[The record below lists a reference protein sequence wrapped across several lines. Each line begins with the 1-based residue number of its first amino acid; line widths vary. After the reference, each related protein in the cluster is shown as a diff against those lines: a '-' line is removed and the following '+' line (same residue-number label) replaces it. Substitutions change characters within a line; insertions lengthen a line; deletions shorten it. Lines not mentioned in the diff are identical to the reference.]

1 MHTTRGQHSQPPT
14 DTTFDPVTGQIGGSA
29 TDSSGTQEMSGQ
41 DNVEK
46 PYVCRLCNIE
56 QRFEQEFSLK
66 CHLKLVHGQDPEVS
80 SSAERDYTASLNDQ
94 GSHKHNGIDTEG
106 DFDGPSPAKLPK
118 LATETDIGDNRSG
131 TASRRRGTRSRTP
144 TSAPSG
150 SENSDADSGINSRRS
165 PRAKVQKQSSDD
177 SASLLGGPKEKDTGA
192 VSTENIRAGR
202 LRVRKT
208 SEAPT
213 KTTTV
218 TTDSQPQE
226 PQPQPQPQPQQQLI
240 KKTAKNVAAVAPTEE
255 NNVSVA
261 TAATNGRNSKKNT
274 RAGRGSKK

>member
-1 MHTTRGQHSQPPT
+1 M
-14 DTTFDPVTGQIGGSA
+14 GGH
-29 TDSSGTQEMSGQ
+29 

-80 SSAERDYTASLNDQ
+80 SSAEKDYTAGRIDQSFHDQ

-131 TASRRRGTRSRTP
+131 TTSRRRGTRSRTP

-150 SENSDADSGINSRRS
+150 SENSDVDSGMNSRRS

-177 SASLLGGPKEKDTGA
+177 SASLTLLGGPKEKDTGA

-226 PQPQPQPQPQQQLI
+226 PQPETQPQPQQQLV
-240 KKTAKNVAAVAPTEE
+240 KKTAKNVAAVAPGEE
-255 NNVSVA
+255 NSISVT